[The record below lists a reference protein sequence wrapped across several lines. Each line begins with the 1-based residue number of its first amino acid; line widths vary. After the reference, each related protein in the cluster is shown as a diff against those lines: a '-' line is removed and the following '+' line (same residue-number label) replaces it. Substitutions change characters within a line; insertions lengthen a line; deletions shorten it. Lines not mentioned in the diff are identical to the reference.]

1 MSLAQM
7 IHNEVTLDEPENQ
20 HRFER
25 RRRGAV
31 RRGAVFEVSLRL
43 GINLNRTQTIF
54 LETS

>member
-7 IHNEVTLDEPENQ
+7 IHKEVTLDEPENH

-31 RRGAVFEVSLRL
+31 RRGAVFEVKLRL
-43 GINLNRTQTIF
+43 GINLNLNQKIF
-54 LETS
+54 